1 MDNTNFLNTI
11 RTCLK
16 VRGISQA
23 QLVKDL
29 GLAQNTF
36 TNWMKRNALPSTEIL
51 YKISKYFGVTM
62 EYLITGS
69 EDSIPDDIAFLCVK
83 LQQLNETE
91 RKIIGGIIEL
101 YISQKKG
108 TV

>member
-16 VRGISQA
+16 VRGITQA
-23 QLVKDL
+23 RLVKDL

-36 TNWMKRNALPSTEIL
+36 TNWMNRNALPSTEIL

-62 EYLITGS
+62 EYLITGN
-69 EDSIPDDIAFLCVK
+69 EESIPDDIAVLCVK
-83 LQQLNETE
+83 LQELSESD
-91 RKIIGGIIEL
+91 RKFIAGIIEL
-101 YISQKKG
+101 YLSQKK
-108 TV
+108 